1 MKNQSVQLPCQ
12 SLQLSNA
19 STHVPK
25 AVALLYRF
33 QGYWRR
39 HGFLAA
45 SRKTCSWLLGN
56 IRLPR
61 HPADTVKVP
70 FDPAEEALQLQPGE
84 LVEVKSHAEII
95 KTLDPNGRHRGLL
108 FMADM
113 AQYCGRR
120 MKVKSP
126 STGSS
131 WKTRG
136 RSGGCEI
143 PCCSRAPCATVSAWD
158 ATVPV
163 SISGVKSGYVAS
175 RTTVPPVQT
184 RTAVNMGQEILC
196 SAESHPGRFPRN
208 RVSAGAI
215 RILTHGG

>member
-120 MKVKSP
+120 MKVQKPVHRLLMEDSGEVRRMRN
-126 STGSS
+126 TVLLEGSMCDGLS
-131 WKTRG
+131 VG
-136 RSGGCEI
+136 CDRSCFHFWREIWLRRVEDHSSSGSDKNGC
-143 PCCSRAPCATVSAWD
+143 
-158 ATVPV
+158 
-163 SISGVKSGYVAS
+163 
-175 RTTVPPVQT
+175 
-184 RTAVNMGQEILC
+184 
-196 SAESHPGRFPRN
+196 
-208 RVSAGAI
+208 
-215 RILTHGG
+215 